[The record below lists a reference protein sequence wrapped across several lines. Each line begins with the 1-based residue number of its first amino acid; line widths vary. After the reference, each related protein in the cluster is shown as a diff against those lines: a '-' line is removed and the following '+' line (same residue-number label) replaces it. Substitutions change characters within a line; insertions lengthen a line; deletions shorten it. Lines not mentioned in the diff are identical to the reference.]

1 MKFRNIMEDY
11 VEQALD
17 QVIDNLDCCKCEQ
30 CRDDI
35 ISYALN
41 RLTPRYVSTERGKTF
56 VKVNTMSSQ
65 FEIDILAAIY
75 EGAAVVKKHP
85 RHGPLPEGGSTAEEA
100 EPEKPGAKKED

>member
-1 MKFRNIMEDY
+1 MEDY

-17 QVIDNLDCCKCEQ
+17 QVIDSLDCCKCER
-30 CRDDI
+30 CREDI

-75 EGAAVVKKHP
+75 EGVAVVKKHP
-85 RHGPLPEGGSTAEEA
+85 RHGPLAEENNAA
-100 EPEKPGAKKED
+100 EAPQPEKPGTKKED